1 MAKMVNFI
9 LYPRIRKNTPKLGKR
24 QTSTKENGAT
34 NCGIVV
40 SAYTEMPFSNEKQQR
55 RYTSGI

>member
-1 MAKMVNFI
+1 MVNFI

-24 QTSTKENGAT
+24 QTSTQENGDT

-40 SAYTEMPFSNEKQQR
+40 SSYTGMPFSNEKRQC
-55 RYTSGI
+55 RYISGI